1 MNARNIAM
9 RVVLSLIIAT
19 AGVASAGARAQTISI
34 SINTFSACDNSVLG
48 NVAVQL
54 NGEAYRTNANGEAFS
69 QMPSNVYNVEVRAAA
84 PGVPPGKVAYVLFAE
99 AGKSGQQKYSA
110 DMSGVARFSPGNG
123 GALLVYMGACA
134 AKTIKV
140 KIATTRACTD
150 KAGEGFH
157 IQEGVAV
164 NIGGKV
170 FTSNANGVIEAEMPA
185 GTYSVTAS
193 WKDYPL
199 GYVAQNGLRQKQN
212 ENGMF
217 SVRVGGSGETLEV
230 RMLTCDPDGQPKA
243 RAVITAIGVNGAGLP
258 ATIRV
263 IRSKFHGNAFVAMKL
278 RDGDQVVVNGTAT
291 WKWLQGNRTIS
302 FENPKQGTLVLIG
315 PDYTPAGSKPPEST
329 SVFQVL
335 KGIVDFLTP
344 ASEPDVPRFTPSTHT
359 FVAAEKG
366 TQFSVG
372 YDPATQSGTVVVR
385 QGSVLVTPRNTT
397 LKSVTLQA
405 AQQVAVT
412 LNHVGSIKGRS
423 GVIATQS
430 APQSG
435 KRITP
440 SAHGCFGFNGTWQ
453 GPGGTMRIRNGSGSY
468 SDTTLQGAVFENVLR
483 GTWRHPTVGQGTFV
497 FTLAS
502 DGDSFTTIWT
512 NSSGVSGSF
521 DTVRCIGR

>member
-1 MNARNIAM
+1 MNAM
-9 RVVLSLIIAT
+9 RVVLSLIIA
-19 AGVASAGARAQTISI
+19 AASVASAGAQAQTISI

-110 DMSGVARFSPGNG
+110 DASGVARFSPGNG
-123 GALLVYMGACA
+123 GALLVYLGACE

-140 KIATTRACTD
+140 KIATTQACTD
-150 KAGEGFH
+150 RAGEGFH

-170 FTSNANGVIEAEMPA
+170 FTSNANGVIEAELPA

-199 GYVAQNGLRQKQN
+199 GYVAQNGLRQRQN
-212 ENGMF
+212 EDGKYA
-217 SVRVGGSGETLEV
+217 VRVGGSGETLEV

-243 RAVITAIGVNGAGLP
+243 RAVITAIGVMGGGAP

-263 IRSKFHGNAFVAMKL
+263 IRSKFHGNAFVGMKL
-278 RDGDQVVVNGTAT
+278 RDGDQVLVSGTAT
-291 WKWLQGNRTIS
+291 LKWLQGNRTIS
-302 FENPKQGTLVLIG
+302 FEDPKRASIVLIG
-315 PDYTPAGSKPPEST
+315 PDDTPAGNKPPESA
-329 SVFQVL
+329 SVFQVWR
-335 KGIVDFLTP
+335 GIVDFLTP
-344 ASEPDVPRFTPSTHT
+344 ASEPDEPKFKASTHT

-366 TQFSVG
+366 TEFSIE
-372 YDPATQSGTVVVR
+372 YDPATQTGTVVVR
-385 QGSVLVTPRNTT
+385 QGSVLVVPRNTA
-397 LKSVTLQA
+397 LSSVTLQA
-405 AQQVAVT
+405 GQQVAVT
-412 LNHVGSIKGRS
+412 LNRVGSIKGPS
-423 GVIATQS
+423 GAVAQQP

-435 KRITP
+435 ERTTR
-440 SAHGCFGFNGTWQ
+440 SAHGCVGFDGTWQ
-453 GPGGTMRIRNGSGSY
+453 GPGGTMHLRNGSGPY
-468 SDTTLQGAVFENVLR
+468 GDTTLQGTVSGNVLR
-483 GTWRHPTVGQGTFV
+483 GTWRHPTVGQGTFA
-497 FTLAS
+497 FTLAP

-512 NSSGVSGSF
+512 NSSGVSGSYN
-521 DTVRCIGR
+521 TVRCIGP